1 MRKYLAEF
9 MGTAMLVFFGC
20 GAAITH
26 NLPRA
31 TEGTGYLGVAV
42 AFGLVL
48 MAMIY
53 SIGPVS
59 GCHLN
64 PAVSLAM
71 VILGRMESK
80 DFIGYMVAQVMGAFV
95 GAFLL
100 YAIIGNHD
108 VLGVANGGFGCNG
121 FGEAS
126 NAKISATMAFLTEAV
141 LTFCFVSTILFVTS
155 KPEYAN
161 VAGLVIGLCLIVVH
175 IVGLPL
181 TGTSVNPARSL
192 APACIKGGQALAQVW
207 VFIIAPLIG
216 GALAAFY
223 NMALSNE
230 EVIVTEENS

>member
-1 MRKYLAEF
+1 MKKYLAEF

-20 GAAITH
+20 GAAILHKVPTSSV
-26 NLPRA
+26 
-31 TEGTGYLGVAV
+31 GCGYLGVAI

-48 MAMIY
+48 MAMVY

-71 VILGRMESK
+71 VILGRMETK
-80 DFIGYMVAQVMGAFV
+80 DFTGYLVAQVMGAFV

-100 YAIIGNHD
+100 YAIIGSHEI
-108 VLGVANGGFGCNG
+108 LGVAKGSFGCNG
-121 FGEAS
+121 FGDAS
-126 NAKISATMAFLTEAV
+126 NTQISGTIAFLTEVV
-141 LTFCFVSTILFVTS
+141 LTFCFVSTVLFVTS
-155 KPEYAN
+155 KPEYAS
-161 VAGLVIGLCLIVVH
+161 VAGLVIGLCLVAVH

-181 TGTSVNPARSL
+181 TGTSVNPVRSL
-192 APACIKGGQALAQVW
+192 APACVKGGQALAQVW

-223 NMALSNE
+223 NMAVGNE
-230 EVIVTEENS
+230 EIVVAEEK